1 MTRGWKGALAGIVTA
16 ALITGC
22 SVTGAASVNPA
33 AAAELAGSAASLA
46 SASPASTSTPPIT
59 DPSTAESSASTE
71 TTGTT
76 TTLLETTPSTTPSS
90 SPATSTRPTV
100 GTLTIGAGTF
110 SIDTLVAELW
120 KTTLTAQGYRVTV
133 KSIDDDDTLLTALKA
148 GSIDIMLGYNGSVA
162 HDFDSNINST
172 TREDTD
178 KHLAGAVPSGLAV
191 GMSALADDRA
201 TVATSAATAA
211 KAKLVTIAD
220 LKAAPRLTMADPTGA
235 ISTSIVDGLKDLYGV
250 AVTTLVPADF
260 GGPKTLAALADGSA
274 TFGVVDNCQYQ
285 INRDKLVQLTDPKYM
300 FAAQN
305 PIPLYR
311 AGHLPPAALGALN
324 AVAQKLTT
332 AEVRGM
338 QTKRFADNEDVED
351 VAHEW
356 LQGKGLL

>member
-1 MTRGWKGALAGIVTA
+1 MTRAWKGALAGVVIA
-16 ALITGC
+16 AVITGC

-33 AAAELAGSAASLA
+33 AAAQLAGSAASLA
-46 SASPASTSTPPIT
+46 SASLARTSATPT
-59 DPSTAESSASTE
+59 TEPSTTQTTESTE

-76 TTLLETTPSTTPSS
+76 TTLLETTPSTTKAS

-110 SIDTLVAELW
+110 SIDTLVSELW
-120 KTTLTAQGYRVTV
+120 KTTLAAQGYRVNV
-133 KSIDDDDTLLTALKA
+133 KSIDDDDALLTALKA
-148 GSIDIMLGYNGSVA
+148 GSIDVMLGYNGSVA
-162 HDFDSNINST
+162 HDFDSNMNST

-178 KHLAGAVPSGLAV
+178 KQLAGAVPSGLAV
-191 GMSALADDRA
+191 GTSALADDRA

-211 KAKLVTIAD
+211 KDKLVTIAD
-220 LKAAPRLTMADPTGA
+220 LKGAPALAMADPTGT
-235 ISTSIVDGLKDLYGV
+235 ISTSIVGGLKDLYGV
-250 AVTTLVPADF
+250 SVTTLVPADF
-260 GGPKTLAALADGSA
+260 GGPKTLADLASGSA
-274 TFGVVDNCQYQ
+274 TFGIVDNCQYQ
-285 INRDKLVQLTDPKYM
+285 IDRDKLVQLTDPKYM

-311 AGHLPPAALGALN
+311 AGHLPAAAMSALN

-332 AEVRGM
+332 AEVRSM
-338 QTKRFADNEDVED
+338 QTKRFANNEDVED